1 MKRNHRR
8 SSALFVAF
16 LLEVSC
22 GGDRGVGDMTGPST
36 AAAPVAAPAAPAS
49 KPKHRFVVIPKARD
63 LPVFAPAKAGA
74 ERMAA
79 TLGNIE
85 ILWRG
90 PETTDPARQKEVL
103 ESSITEKVD
112 GIAISCVNGD
122 FLTETIDKAVA
133 AGIPVVTWD
142 SDAPKS
148 KRQAFYGIDDGAAGK
163 ALGEETARLL
173 GGKGK
178 VALITSLGAD
188 NLRRRLEGVQE
199 ALKGHPG
206 INVVEVFD
214 VKDDPARS
222 AEIIAAETRKHTD
235 LGAWISVAGFS
246 AITPAALEPLDPAR
260 TRFAGF
266 DTVAPGLEAM
276 KAGKVQVLIG
286 QKYFGWGSEAVKI
299 LAGIKGGKPPAAPIV
314 DSGFDVVTPAS
325 LEAYQEAWAQLEK
338 PSAAVP

>member
-1 MKRNHRR
+1 M
-8 SSALFVAF
+8 AF

-36 AAAPVAAPAAPAS
+36 AAAPVAAPALPAS
-49 KPKHRFVVIPKARD
+49 KPKHRFAVIPKARD
-63 LPVFAPAKAGA
+63 LPLFAPAKAGA

-90 PETTDPARQKEVL
+90 PETADQVRQKEVL
-103 ESSITEKVD
+103 ESSIAEKVD

-148 KRQAFYGIDDGAAGK
+148 KRQAFYGIDDAAAGK
-163 ALGEETARLL
+163 TLGEETAKLL
-173 GGKGK
+173 GGKGQ
-178 VALITSLGAD
+178 VAVITSPGAE

-199 ALKGHPG
+199 ALKGHPD
-206 INVVEVFD
+206 IKVIEVFD
-214 VKDDPARS
+214 VKDDPARG
-222 AEIIAAETRKHTD
+222 ALIVATATTKYPD
-235 LGAWISVAGFS
+235 LGAWISVAGIGALGS
-246 AITPAALEPLDPAR
+246 AALDPVDPAR
-260 TRFAGF
+260 TRFAAF
-266 DTVAPGLEAM
+266 DTLPPALEAM

-299 LAGIKGGKPPAAPIV
+299 LADLKAGKPPAAPII
-314 DSGFDVVTPAS
+314 DSGVDLVTPAT

-338 PSAAVP
+338 P